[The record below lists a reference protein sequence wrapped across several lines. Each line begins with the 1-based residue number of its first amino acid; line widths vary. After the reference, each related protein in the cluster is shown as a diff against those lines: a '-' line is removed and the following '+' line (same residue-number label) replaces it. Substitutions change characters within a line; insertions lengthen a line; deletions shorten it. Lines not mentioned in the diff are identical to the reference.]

1 MVDNVK
7 RSNYVCG
14 HPILLLAG
22 FKRHKTKP
30 SPMKKTILSF
40 ALLGLCSVASAQLS
54 TRENQDTRYKFGG
67 RPVAGDMALV
77 FGIALGGDNVDFQD
91 GSAETNTA
99 WNRLGRGNLLT
110 FKKFIDN
117 DFAIRAGIRLQRDSR
132 AIKGEVDSTEFIQAD
147 LAEFEYKE
155 STREYMLAPGIEKH
169 FSNSNIFD
177 VYTAAD
183 LYLGFGKDKDVTSVT
198 NRRGQT
204 SAETATTPYTMVGLG
219 GVIGVSAFVVDLP
232 ISVGLEYGI
241 GAFWKLGDRTK
252 VEVEEADGTTYEYQT
267 VSDDP
272 FGGLEYNSAKQKY
285 MTMDT
290 NNQVRLV
297 VNIFFN

>member
-1 MVDNVK
+1 
-7 RSNYVCG
+7 
-14 HPILLLAG
+14 
-22 FKRHKTKP
+22 
-30 SPMKKTILSF
+30 MKKTVLSM
-40 ALLGLCSVASAQLS
+40 ALLGVCSVASAQLS
-54 TRENQDTRYKFGG
+54 TRENDDTRYKLGA
-67 RPVAGDMALV
+67 RPVAGDYALT
-77 FGIALGGDNVDFQD
+77 FGIGITSTEVGGR
-91 GSAETNTA
+91 EIPA
-99 WNRLGRGNLLT
+99 WNLFGQGNLIT
-110 FKKFIDN
+110 GKKFIKD
-117 DFAIRAGIRLQRDSR
+117 DVAVRAGIRLFRDSR
-132 AIKGEVDSTEFIQAD
+132 TLSGELDSTENITNT
-147 LAEFEYKE
+147 LSEVEFR
-155 STREYMLAPGIEKH
+155 SSDRQYMLVPGIEKH

-272 FGGLEYNSAKQKY
+272 FGGLQYNSAKQRY